1 LQGCPVVKQSVE
13 SPTSCR
19 NGPALRILDN
29 GSCEP
34 FKAVV
39 HGAALGL
46 CALMGLYNA
55 AAWLRR
61 RQPHLAINAVVY
73 LTAVMWE
80 RRHVAHH
87 IESCLAIAP
96 LRGRSDAPH
105 CDDDKAA

>member
-1 LQGCPVVKQSVE
+1 MTRRRQ
-13 SPTSCR
+13 
-19 NGPALRILDN
+19 PALRILDN

-61 RQPHLAINAVVY
+61 RQPHLAINAAVY

-87 IESCLAIAP
+87 IDSCLSGRRAREAP
-96 LRGRSDAPH
+96 PETRL
-105 CDDDKAA
+105 CDDMKVA

>member
-1 LQGCPVVKQSVE
+1 MKPSVQSAM
-13 SPTSCR
+13 SRR

-39 HGAALGL
+39 HGAAFGL

-61 RQPHLAINAVVY
+61 RQPHLAINAAVY
-73 LTAVMWE
+73 LTALVWE
-80 RRHVAHH
+80 SRHVAHH
-87 IESCLAIAP
+87 IDSCLSTRP
-96 LRGRSDAPH
+96 EGRPGPKATPSDDRQVA
-105 CDDDKAA
+105 

>member
-1 LQGCPVVKQSVE
+1 MTRRK
-13 SPTSCR
+13 
-19 NGPALRILDN
+19 GPALRILDN

-61 RQPHLAINAVVY
+61 RQPHLAINAAVY

-80 RRHVAHH
+80 RKHVAHH
-87 IESCLAIAP
+87 IASCLAGRLVRQAP
-96 LRGRSDAPH
+96 PETPVSDDIKVA
-105 CDDDKAA
+105 